1 MINED
6 KINLVMIAF
15 FEAIKPAKDYE
26 IESTGLSYFS
36 TLDLIKNSATEAIKK
51 NPDKFEILVNWFVQ
65 ASMYLLDDV
74 NELDE
79 IDLQLRN
86 AQ

>member
-1 MINED
+1 MIKED

-15 FEAIKPAKDYE
+15 FEAIKPDKDYE

-36 TLDLIKNSATEAIKK
+36 TLDLIKNSASEAIKK
-51 NPDKFEILVNWFVQ
+51 NPDKFEILVNWFVS
-65 ASMYLLDDV
+65 ASMYLLDDIDDL
-74 NELDE
+74 EQ

>member
-1 MINED
+1 MIKED

-15 FEAIKPAKDYE
+15 FDAIKPDKDYE

-36 TLDLIKNSATEAIKK
+36 TLELIQKSATDAIKK
-51 NPDKFEILVNWFVQ
+51 NPDKFEILVNWFVS
-65 ASMYLLDDV
+65 ASMYLLDDIDQ
-74 NELDE
+74 LDE